1 LTGARLTAFLAVF
14 LAAFFG
20 AAFLAPFFG
29 AAFLTP
35 FFTAA
40 LRVAFFATTLR
51 APFLTAF
58 LAVVFRAV
66 FFFAAAFFAGFLA
79 AAFAIVLRPSQI
91 VSFSAR
97 FSRQGKALTKLTSFS
112 HRASDVAATRGP
124 PHRRPSNYRAR
135 RRRFARRANTSECR
149 AASAAAFIAR
159 RGEVR
164 ASRRVLSTFVH
175 DDALFCGQF
184 QE

>member
-1 LTGARLTAFLAVF
+1 
-14 LAAFFG
+14 
-20 AAFLAPFFG
+20 
-29 AAFLTP
+29 
-35 FFTAA
+35 
-40 LRVAFFATTLR
+40 
-51 APFLTAF
+51 

-97 FSRQGKALTKLTSFS
+97 FSRRGKTLTKLTSFS
-112 HRASDVAATRGP
+112 RRASDVAPTRGS
-124 PHRRPSNYRAR
+124 PHRSPSNYRAR
-135 RRRFARRANTSECR
+135 RRRFAQRVNASECG

-159 RGEVR
+159 RREVR

-175 DDALFCGQF
+175 DEALFCGRF
-184 QE
+184 QERRSRRAPGR